1 MNISKTF
8 LLGGMLAGSLA
19 LLQPASG
26 QAQYTGPSTHHAP
39 ATVAEILKNPVD
51 DQDVVL
57 RGHLLRKVGNEKYI
71 FSAGTDRRQG
81 PGRNPRRGGEGLSRQ
96 PGDRRGGAAEAA
108 VRVGSW
114 SGFRP
119 GAAWAGCAQ
128 AG

>member
-1 MNISKTF
+1 
-8 LLGGMLAGSLA
+8 MLAGSLA

-71 FSAGTDRRQG
+71 FSDGTGEIRVEIEAEDFPPEQIDDKAQVEI
-81 PGRNPRRGGEGLSRQ
+81 RGEVEKDFLDS
-96 PGDRRGGAAEAA
+96 PEIDVEAL
-108 VRVGSW
+108 RKL
-114 SGFRP
+114 P
-119 GAAWAGCAQ
+119 
-128 AG
+128 

>member
-71 FSAGTDRRQG
+71 FSDGTGEIRVEIEAEDFPPEQIDDKAQVEI
-81 PGRNPRRGGEGLSRQ
+81 RGEVEKDFLDS
-96 PGDRRGGAAEAA
+96 PEIDVEAL
-108 VRVGSW
+108 RKL
-114 SGFRP
+114 P
-119 GAAWAGCAQ
+119 
-128 AG
+128 

>member
-8 LLGGMLAGSLA
+8 LLGGMLVGSLA

-71 FSAGTDRRQG
+71 FSDGTGEIRVEIEAEDFPPEQIDDKAQVEI
-81 PGRNPRRGGEGLSRQ
+81 RGEVEKDFLDS
-96 PGDRRGGAAEAA
+96 PEIDVEAL
-108 VRVGSW
+108 RKL
-114 SGFRP
+114 P
-119 GAAWAGCAQ
+119 
-128 AG
+128 

>member
-71 FSAGTDRRQG
+71 FSDGT
-81 PGRNPRRGGEGLSRQ
+81 GEIRVEIE
-96 PGDRRGGAAEAA
+96 AED
-108 VRVGSW
+108 
-114 SGFRP
+114 FP
-119 GAAWAGCAQ
+119 PEQIDDKAQ
-128 AG
+128 VEIHGEVEKDFLESPEIDVEVLRKLP